1 MSEPGDFWRRQDD
14 RRLHDEH
21 RHQTM
26 RAIRDGDT
34 AWALRHIAGPDAAID
49 YLQATQEVGTTW
61 EADEPDHE
69 SCEWQFPHRFV
80 TTLDQLLANVAST
93 PTIIALR
100 AVGIDQD
107 GDAVVEAQPDWVAG
121 PPVVAG
127 LLGLDAPPAVD
138 HFFARAALLAEIGN
152 AAAVLGRTAE
162 LAASIERLAHG

>member
-1 MSEPGDFWRRQDD
+1 MSEPGDLWRRQDD
-14 RRLHDEH
+14 LRQQDEQ

-26 RAIRDGDT
+26 RAIRRGDT

-49 YLQATQEVGTTW
+49 YLQATQEAGTVW
-61 EADEPDHE
+61 EPDGPDRE

-93 PTIIALR
+93 PTTIALR
-100 AVGIDQD
+100 AVGIDKD

-121 PPVVAG
+121 PPAVAG

-138 HFFARAALLAEIGN
+138 HFFAHAAFLADIGN
-152 AAAVLGRTAE
+152 AAAVLRPH
-162 LAASIERLAHG
+162 R